1 MKRSR
6 GTDALVGTAASYFAD
21 HIYDAVSVRTFQIHT
36 ASIQKNCDVMKQS
49 KDTYAMADIA
59 LYFADKIYQTV
70 P

>member
-1 MKRSR
+1 MKLSRS
-6 GTDALVGTAASYFAD
+6 TDALGGTAASYFAD
-21 HIYDAVSVRTFQIHT
+21 HIYDAVSVKFMVQAFSKTE
-36 ASIQKNCDVMKQS
+36 VMKQS